1 MTLAPASIPSPPI
14 EWSSFTVGPFT
25 FHVYALIIVV
35 GMIVAMFWTNRRM
48 VARGAEPWVLI
59 DIAIPAVILGL
70 LGARLYHVATHPA
83 DYFYEGAEWW
93 RVFAI
98 WEGGNAI
105 IGALIGGAIGA
116 YIACRIKGIRF
127 LSFADALVP
136 GLLLAQAIGRLGNWF
151 NQELFG
157 WPTDLPWGLEVLSTN
172 SAIPEGLPAGTLF
185 HPTFLYELLWNLIGV
200 AVILLL
206 ERVFRLRWGKALA
219 VYLIWYGLG
228 RMVIE
233 SIRLDYSEVI
243 FGMRSNVF
251 GALLMVILG
260 VVVFAVQTRK
270 HKDPE
275 TSVYVDGHIWTEEE
289 PDVASKE
296 AAADEASNAAESDS
310 EKDAAEPDSEESEA
324 DESDA
329 EKADTDDSDADDPDV
344 EDSDAEDSDAEES
357 SAQSK
362 N

>member
-14 EWSSFTVGPFT
+14 EWSSFTIGPFT
-25 FHVYALIIVV
+25 FHVYALIIVL
-35 GMIVAMFWTNRRM
+35 GMIVAMIWTNRRM

-59 DIAIPAVILGL
+59 DIAIPAVIVGL

-93 RVFAI
+93 RIFAI

-151 NQELFG
+151 NHELFG
-157 WPTDLPWGLEVLSTN
+157 WPTDLPWGLEILSTN

-185 HPTFLYELLWNLIGV
+185 HPTFLYELIWNLIGV

-206 ERVFRLRWGKALA
+206 ERAFRLRWGKALA

-228 RMVIE
+228 RMFIE
-233 SIRLDYSEVI
+233 SIRLDYSEI
-243 FGMRSNVF
+243 ILGMRSNVF
-251 GALLMVILG
+251 GALLMVVLG
-260 VVVFAVQTRK
+260 IVLFVVQTRK
-270 HKDPE
+270 HKEPE
-275 TSVYVDGHIWTEEE
+275 VSVYADGHLWTEEE
-289 PDVASKE
+289 SAPTAGE
-296 AAADEASNAAESDS
+296 AAAEDS
-310 EKDAAEPDSEESEA
+310 EKDAAGAGESDNTDAKEDDEA
-324 DESDA
+324 DTEAEVVEDEAQDAEAENTDTDSGESDA
-329 EKADTDDSDADDPDV
+329 EEA
-344 EDSDAEDSDAEES
+344 
-357 SAQSK
+357 SAK
-362 N
+362 TNN